1 MPEKKFG
8 RYGKRGGD
16 QKINYT
22 PSDISTNNNTEPR
35 VLQRHDSTSAE
46 RKVTK
51 MQIIRRLSIVTRSYQ
66 KVQIQNKVTLSAN
79 CSLIK
84 KVSKSNEVMEGLCIC
99 LKNARQEM
107 RSTKSNL
114 VKALQDHASTKNASL
129 FREQKHQ
136 SQIAAM
142 EKNAE
147 ATLEQAKR
155 GHKIVTAKII
165 SKSESKLAAAVM
177 KHKRVVNTITKLERV
192 NITAKDDLHAMD
204 LEKKNNKISISPS
217 FNIITLLSSIT
228 HNFVV
233 RP

>member
-1 MPEKKFG
+1 
-8 RYGKRGGD
+8 
-16 QKINYT
+16 
-22 PSDISTNNNTEPR
+22 
-35 VLQRHDSTSAE
+35 
-46 RKVTK
+46 
-51 MQIIRRLSIVTRSYQ
+51 
-66 KVQIQNKVTLSAN
+66 VQIQNKVTLSAN

-129 FREQKHQ
+129 SREQKHQ

-142 EKNAE
+142 EKNTE

-155 GHKIVTAKII
+155 GHNIVTAKII

-177 KHKRVVNTITKLERV
+177 KHKRVVNTITKLERAYM
-192 NITAKDDLHAMD
+192 TAKDDLHAMD
-204 LEKKNNKISISPS
+204 LEKKNNKISVSPS
-217 FNIITLLSSIT
+217 FNIIALLSSIN